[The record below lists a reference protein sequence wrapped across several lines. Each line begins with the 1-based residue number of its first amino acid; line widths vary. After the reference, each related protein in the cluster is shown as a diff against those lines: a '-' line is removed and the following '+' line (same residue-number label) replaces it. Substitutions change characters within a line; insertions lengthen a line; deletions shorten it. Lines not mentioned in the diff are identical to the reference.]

1 MHFYRLRPAIKNFLN
16 IIGCDLSFSL
26 KDNFCTLNRNNFTCL
41 FIYEIFYPCFQNTRS
56 QFTTDVFFQICFG
69 HFNLFRK
76 AKDLKN
82 VFILF
87 EANCTQQSRNRKFL
101 LTINVGIHHVVNIRC
116 ELNPRT
122 FERNDTRAI

>member
-1 MHFYRLRPAIKNFLN
+1 MHFYRLRPTIKNFLN
-16 IIGCDLSFSL
+16 VVDCDLSFSL
-26 KDNFCTLNRNNFTCL
+26 KDNFCTLNRNDFARL
-41 FIYEIFYPCFQNTRS
+41 FIYKIFYPRFQNTRS
-56 QFTTDVFFQICFG
+56 QFTTGVFFQISFG

-87 EANCTQQSRNRKFL
+87 KANSTQQSRNGKFL
-101 LTINVGIHHVVNIRC
+101 LTINVCIHYIVDIRS

-122 FERNDTRAI
+122 LERNDTRTI